1 MNLRRKAVATTVAAS
16 AALVGV
22 MAAPTPVAAAAA
34 TKCSKTQHKEVD
46 TVGPNLDM
54 YIELCV
60 VRDSSNRYHA
70 RATVKWAD
78 GGGGACCGME
88 KVLVEVRLERRDVV
102 QRKATGNLQASM
114 SGSASGTIPIRTS
127 TYTSSSAGGWTA
139 DGKVTYN
146 IQSDGAG
153 DKVWDLGG
161 SPSI

>member
-1 MNLRRKAVATTVAAS
+1 MSIRTKFAATTAVATG
-16 AALVGV
+16 ALVGV
-22 MAAPTPVAAAAA
+22 LAVPAPASAAAA
-34 TKCSKTQHKEVD
+34 TKCTNTQHKEVD
-46 TVGPNLDM
+46 TVGPDLDM

-60 VRDSSNRYHA
+60 SRDASNRYRA
-70 RATVKWAD
+70 RAMVKWSD

-88 KVLVEVRLERRDVV
+88 KVLVEVRLERRDAL
-102 QRKATGNLQASM
+102 QRRTTGNLQASM
-114 SGSASGTIPIRTS
+114 SGFSSGTIPVETS

-153 DKVWDLGG
+153 DKTWDLGG